1 MVGSRPMSYT
11 CVVKFVVSA
20 VLLFHYGRLILRKLI
35 DISQL
40 VNFFKLREKAVEY
53 DGQQETD

>member
-1 MVGSRPMSYT
+1 MSYT